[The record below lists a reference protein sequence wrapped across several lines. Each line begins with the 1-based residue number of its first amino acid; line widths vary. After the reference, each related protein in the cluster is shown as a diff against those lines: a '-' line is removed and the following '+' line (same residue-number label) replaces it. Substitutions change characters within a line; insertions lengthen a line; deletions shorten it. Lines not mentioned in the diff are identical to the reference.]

1 MKQLMRLIRDTRFIP
16 RVLLYIFGIFVIS
29 IGTVFIINS
38 ELGVTPVQAVPM
50 VISLITELSIGT
62 CIILV
67 FIIFAIIQILILRK
81 EFKWVQLT

>member
-1 MKQLMRLIRDTRFIP
+1 MRLIRDTRFIP